1 MTGSLIRSI
10 HTPQIRN
17 GHCYTKYPGT
27 ASAIAGFWRFFSA
40 AVIALIVS
48 SVSTLHL
55 PVLHLGTAA
64 MGIISGI
71 LYLATL
77 LGVDY
82 TEFTRNNEAAQLLRD
97 TERKPLIDM
106 SETQKYGI
114 DIDQRGNITVEPD
127 SE

>member
-1 MTGSLIRSI
+1 M
-10 HTPQIRN
+10 
-17 GHCYTKYPGT
+17 
-27 ASAIAGFWRFFSA
+27 
-40 AVIALIVS
+40 IALIVS

-82 TEFTRNNEAAQLLRD
+82 TEFTRNNGATQALHAE